1 MSDPERPIYR
11 TNREKARL
19 LLAEADQKRSEAAAM
34 LPWWKHPAVIN
45 AAKTIA
51 VAILLALLSL
61 LGYEQASV
69 DPRLDAAR
77 DDGIL
82 RVREA
87 HLGGGRDSFDQ
98 HRFHP
103 RLRLAGLPA
112 VPVQPRSRE
121 DPGG

>member
-1 MSDPERPIYR
+1 MPDERPIYR

-69 DPRLDAAR
+69 DPRLDAVKQ
-77 DDGIL
+77 D
-82 RVREA
+82 VR
-87 HLGGGRDSFDQ
+87 LIQ
-98 HRFHP
+98 
-103 RLRLAGLPA
+103 AGESGPIEI
-112 VPVQPRSRE
+112 VTENGTHITIQ
-121 DPGG
+121 